1 MVFLRWFSPFQK
13 ICSSILCTSG
23 QRSAAH
29 ATSSNGA
36 LDNFGRNMH
45 EHRRIWIDIDNSPH
59 VPFFIPIIEE
69 LRKRGCEV
77 LLTARDAYQVREL
90 LKLNHLSCEVVGRHY
105 GKNPAAKILG
115 TCIRATQLI
124 PRMVGQ
130 NIDLAISHGS
140 RAQMICGFVLGIPT
154 LLILDYEF
162 IAKMGFIRP
171 DWIFVPE
178 MIPDSKEL
186 KPKRKVLRYP
196 GLKEDVYVPR
206 LKLDPALKHQLG
218 LVENDI
224 VVTVRPPA
232 TEAHYHNPE
241 AEILLD
247 AALHLL
253 TQTPDVRVILLP
265 RNKKQGRM
273 MRDTWGKWIENS
285 KIVIPESAVD
295 GMNLIWFS
303 DLVISGG
310 GTMNR
315 EAAALRVP
323 VYSIFRGK
331 IGAVDRQLQR
341 EGRLILIESVEDIA
355 SKIVLTRRQENE
367 QRVSNE
373 RPALQVILDGIME
386 ITGQRSPASAQ
397 ARPSELNGMRNQALA
412 DYYRCP
418 EEFADFVLDGNL
430 SDDSGYSRFIP
441 DAISHGQSSSA
452 TNGGAVRTGLRDL
465 SQDVL
470 VDETALRLPVDP
482 TNIIDNLR
490 FERYAAHAAGTN
502 SKGVSQALIRNTY
515 YALRPFL
522 PLAIRRR
529 IQRLYFR
536 GRRETTFPNWPVDR
550 TVDDI
555 LERLLLMSVKAHGL
569 ETIPFIWFWPEGSPS
584 CTIVTHDVEEQ
595 AGRDFC
601 SKLMDLNDSFGVKS
615 SFQIVPEE
623 RYAVPQSFLEEIRHR
638 RFEINVHDLNHDG
651 NLFSNWETFS
661 QRVQRI
667 NQYGREYG
675 AIGFRSGALYRNL
688 NWYHALDF
696 AYDMSVPNVGHLEAQ
711 QGGCCTLMPFF
722 VGKILELPVTTTQD
736 YSLFHILKSYSI
748 DLWKKEIALITEKHG
763 LVSFIVHPDY
773 IMVKKAQETYKA
785 LLEYLAQMSADKKT
799 WIALPGQVNDWWRDR
814 SQMKL
819 IQNNGTCHIE
829 GPGKERAR
837 IAYATVD
844 GEKIVYSI
852 DQSP

>member
-1 MVFLRWFSPFQK
+1 
-13 ICSSILCTSG
+13 
-23 QRSAAH
+23 
-29 ATSSNGA
+29 
-36 LDNFGRNMH
+36 MH
-45 EHRRIWIDIDNSPH
+45 GHRRIWIDIDNSPH
-59 VPFFIPIIEE
+59 VPFFIPIIEG

-90 LKLNHLSCEVVGRHY
+90 LELNHLSCKVVGRHY

-124 PRMVGQ
+124 PHIFSR

-140 RAQMICGFVLGIPT
+140 RAQMICGFVLRIPT

-186 KPKRKVLRYP
+186 RPKRKVLRYP

-206 LKLDPALKHQLG
+206 LKLVPALKDELG
-218 LVENDI
+218 VVGNDI

-241 AEILLD
+241 AEVLLE
-247 AALHLL
+247 AALNLL
-253 TQTPDVRVILLP
+253 TQTPDIRVILLP
-265 RNKKQGRM
+265 RNEKQGRM
-273 MRDTWGKWIENS
+273 MRESWGKWITNR

-315 EAAALRVP
+315 EAAALGVP

-355 SKIVLTRRQENE
+355 GKIVLTRREKSE
-367 QRVSNE
+367 QRASNE
-373 RPALQVILDGIME
+373 RPALQAILDGILE
-386 ITGQRSPASAQ
+386 ITGQTSAGSAQ
-397 ARPSELNGMRNQALA
+397 AMPTELAGMRNQALA

-430 SDDSGYSRFIP
+430 PNNSEYFP
-441 DAISHGQSSSA
+441 LVPEAIAYGQYSSA
-452 TNGGAVRTGLRDL
+452 PSVGAVRTGTHDP
-465 SQDVL
+465 SQNVL
-470 VDETALRLPVDP
+470 VDETALRLPLDP

-502 SKGVSQALIRNTY
+502 SKAVSQALTRNTY

-529 IQRLYFR
+529 VQRLYFR

-555 LERLLLMSVKAHGL
+555 LERLLLMSGKARGV

-595 AGRDFC
+595 SGRNFC
-601 SKLMDLNDSFGVKS
+601 SKLMDLNDSFGIKS

-623 RYAVPQSFLEEIRHR
+623 RYAVPKSFLEEIRHR
-638 RFEINVHDLNHDG
+638 SFEINVHDLNHDG
-651 NLFSNWETFS
+651 NLFSSWETFS
-661 QRVQRI
+661 QRIPRI

-675 AIGFRSGALYRNL
+675 ALGFRSGALYRNL

-696 AYDMSVPNVGHLEAQ
+696 SYDMSVPNVGHLEAQ

-763 LVSFIVHPDY
+763 LASFIVHPDY
-773 IMVKKAQETYKA
+773 IMEKRAQETYRA
-785 LLEYLAQMSADKKT
+785 LLGHLAQMCADGKT

-844 GEKIVYSI
+844 GDKVVYTI
-852 DQSP
+852 DQPH